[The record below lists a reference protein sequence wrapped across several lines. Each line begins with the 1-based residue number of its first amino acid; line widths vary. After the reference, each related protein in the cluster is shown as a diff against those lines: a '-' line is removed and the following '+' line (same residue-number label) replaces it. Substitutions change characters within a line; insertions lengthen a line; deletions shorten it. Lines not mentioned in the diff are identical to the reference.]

1 MSKPAEMTKKSR
13 EIPSEIILSIFS
25 FLDPNAW
32 SRSCGLVCKSW
43 RDVSNSDALWQ
54 PKCNAL
60 WKNKANVTIGMPFPR
75 ARYQNN
81 VDFSVKELKFILG
94 ALSVDTSQLIEKSEY
109 KDALQRATE
118 KLVDRL
124 YQPVYPKLSG
134 KWKASYV
141 FSLIDSSRTY
151 ITEDELCKIQWRF
164 FFKSNPF
171 DFSATARFDY
181 NKKTMTGRF
190 NMNPW
195 PMDNV
200 SELPWKRNGA
210 GDIVIHHFPGHEL
223 FRRPDWSFGM
233 QNDHV
238 IFYQIHE
245 YFDQQQVQ
253 SELLEQY
260 H

>member
-1 MSKPAEMTKKSR
+1 MNSEVGKSKPKR
-13 EIPSEIILSIFS
+13 DIPTEIILSIFL
-25 FLDPNAW
+25 FLDPYVW
-32 SRSCGLVCKSW
+32 SGICSLICKSW

-54 PKCNAL
+54 PACNAL
-60 WKNKANVTIGMPFPR
+60 WKNKANVTIGMPFPL
-75 ARYQNN
+75 ARYDSS
-81 VDFSVKELKFILG
+81 VDFSVKELKYILSY
-94 ALSVDTSQLIEKSEY
+94 LSVDTSQLLEKSEF
-109 KDALQRATE
+109 KDALWKATE

-124 YQPVYPKLSG
+124 YNPLYPKLLG

-141 FSLIDSSRTY
+141 FSLIDSTRTY

-171 DFSATARFDY
+171 DFTATARFDY
-181 NKKTMTGRF
+181 NKKTRTGRF
-190 NMNPW
+190 HMNPW

-200 SELPWKRNGA
+200 AELPWKRNGA
-210 GDIVIHHFPGHEL
+210 GDVVIHHFPGHML
-223 FRRPDWSFGM
+223 FRRADWSFGM

-238 IFYQIHE
+238 IFYQIHDQ
-245 YFDQQQVQ
+245 FDQQQVQ